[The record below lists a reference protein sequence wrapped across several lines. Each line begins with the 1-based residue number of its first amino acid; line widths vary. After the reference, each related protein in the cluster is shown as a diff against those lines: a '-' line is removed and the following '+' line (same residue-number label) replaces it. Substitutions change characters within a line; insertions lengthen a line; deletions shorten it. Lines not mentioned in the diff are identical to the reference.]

1 MTKTQKR
8 KFGDLGE
15 DLAIR
20 YLESRKYKVLERNY
34 LKPYGEI
41 DIVAKKGGSIY
52 FVEVKSFKTKDYKGD
67 WFSHENSGIRAEDN
81 LHTKKLKNLE
91 KVISV
96 YLLENGEYSSLD
108 IKFIAV
114 VVEIDLLNKTAKIK
128 KIENVL

>member
-1 MTKTQKR
+1 MARTKKR
-8 KFGDLGE
+8 ELGDLGE
-15 DLAIR
+15 DLAVR
-20 YLESRKYKVLERNY
+20 YLESRKYKILERNY

-81 LHTKKLKNLE
+81 IHPKKLSSLE

-108 IKFIAV
+108 IKFIAI
-114 VVEIDLLNKTAKIK
+114 VVEINTLNKRAKIR
-128 KIENVL
+128 IIDDVL

>member
-1 MTKTQKR
+1 MAKTPKR
-8 KFGDLGE
+8 ELGDLGE
-15 DLAIR
+15 DLAVR
-20 YLESRKYKVLERNY
+20 YLESRKYKILERNY

-67 WFSHENSGIRAEDN
+67 WFSHENSGLRAEDN
-81 LHTKKLKNLE
+81 LHTKKIKNLE

-108 IKFIAV
+108 IKFIAI
-114 VVEIDLLNKTAKIK
+114 VVEINTLNKRAKIR
-128 KIENVL
+128 IIGNVL